1 MSIADLFVALWN
13 IAKAIVSLIWGL
25 FLLFINIPITT
36 LFSLAI
42 TIFGI
47 FLGIYCFLVIVAMC
61 AAIVSESNTFNDYK
75 KTIDKLYKTGYKLI
89 SKLVVLFFK
98 IIGILVRPIF
108 RLIVRK
114 IVNAFKTIQYNK
126 GVSEELGWR
135 VENPKLHAAA
145 AIIEGLFNI
154 PLERVIR

>member
-75 KTIDKLYKTGYKLI
+75 KTIDKWYKTGYRFI

-98 IIGILVRPIF
+98 IIGILVRQIF

-114 IVNAFKTIQYNK
+114 IVNAEERLFGKYNK
-126 GVSEELGWR
+126 ETRERFWVLSFFVLMF
-135 VENPKLHAAA
+135 
-145 AIIEGLFNI
+145 LFLLLVLI
-154 PLERVIR
+154 S